1 VIVEPRDEGVDRDAA
16 AGADALAQAVRRCE
30 EILESINDPFLALDA
45 EWRFVYLNDRAL
57 DLLGAVRGAPATR
70 GDLIGRTVRDAVPQ
84 LLDHPAT
91 ESNFRRA
98 FRDRTSIVY
107 DRLELAGG
115 RRFEVNLHPTET
127 GLSVHYRDVTERARA
142 DEDRNRWA
150 RQQALLAELGQRALA
165 GERLQAIM
173 DDAVSI
179 VTDMLETAPV
189 GIAELLP
196 GEELLLLRA
205 GAGWRPGAVGTA
217 TGQAGR
223 RSLVGYTAMSR
234 EPVVSEDMRADERFT
249 ISAFVAEHKP
259 VSVAAVPIEGRDRPF
274 GVLEAFSRQRR
285 SFSADDVT
293 FLQSVANV
301 ISSATERVAAER
313 RVLQVRDAERRR
325 IARDLHDEAL
335 QDLVDALAVASAPG
349 AAQPDASVARLA
361 PALSRAAEH
370 VRNAIYDLRLAG
382 DGERVFLDLLG
393 ELVELQRKVWAGGT
407 LELDVHTTAP
417 EGPLGY
423 VGTEVLRVVR
433 EALVNA
439 RRHAGARTVRVSASG
454 AAGALRVE
462 VTDDGDGFDTSSP
475 TTTGI
480 AGMRERIAL
489 LGGRLELGS
498 APGAGTRV
506 SLAVPLSGS
515 RAPADT
521 RVRVVL
527 IEDHTAVREAIAAM
541 FAREPDFRVVG
552 QAATMAE
559 AGPMLHGDVDV
570 AVIDLGLPDGFGG
583 DLIGDLHRSNPRAHA
598 LVLTASLDRTDM
610 ARAVERGAAG
620 TLDKAARLDE
630 VVDAVRRLRAGEN
643 LMPIDEMAHLL
654 AFARRRRTEEFDDR
668 QAIDTLTARE
678 LEVLQALADG
688 LDSQAVAD
696 RLRVTIRTER
706 NHVANILAKL
716 GVHSRLQALVFALR
730 YDLVRIH

>member
-1 VIVEPRDEGVDRDAA
+1 M
-16 AGADALAQAVRRCE
+16 
-30 EILESINDPFLALDA
+30 
-45 EWRFVYLNDRAL
+45 
-57 DLLGAVRGAPATR
+57 LG
-70 GDLIGRTVRDAVPQ
+70 
-84 LLDHPAT
+84 
-91 ESNFRRA
+91 
-98 FRDRTSIVY
+98 
-107 DRLELAGG
+107 
-115 RRFEVNLHPTET
+115 
-127 GLSVHYRDVTERARA
+127 
-142 DEDRNRWA
+142 
-150 RQQALLAELGQRALA
+150 
-165 GERLQAIM
+165 
-173 DDAVSI
+173 
-179 VTDMLETAPV
+179 
-189 GIAELLP
+189 
-196 GEELLLLRA
+196 
-205 GAGWRPGAVGTA
+205 
-217 TGQAGR
+217 
-223 RSLVGYTAMSR
+223 
-234 EPVVSEDMRADERFT
+234 
-249 ISAFVAEHKP
+249 
-259 VSVAAVPIEGRDRPF
+259 
-274 GVLEAFSRQRR
+274 AFSRQRR
-285 SFSADDVT
+285 RFSADDVT

-335 QDLVDALAVASAPG
+335 PDLMDALAVASAPG
-349 AAQPDASVARLA
+349 AAQPDTCVARLA
-361 PALSRAAEH
+361 PASSRAAEQ

-407 LELDVHTTAP
+407 LELDVDTTAP
-417 EGPLGY
+417 EGPLGH

-439 RRHAGARTVRVSASG
+439 RCHAGAGTVRVSASG

-462 VTDDGDGFDTSSP
+462 VTDDGDGFDASSP
-475 TTTGI
+475 TTAGI

-489 LGGRLELGS
+489 LGGRLKFDS

-506 SLAVPLSGS
+506 SLAVPLNGS

-541 FAREPDFRVVG
+541 FVREPDFRVVG

-559 AGPMLHGDVDV
+559 AGAILHAGVDV

-583 DLIGDLHRSNPRAHA
+583 DLIRDLHRSNPRAHA

-620 TLDKAARLDE
+620 MLDKAARLDE

-643 LMPIDEMAHLL
+643 LMPIDEMARLL

-668 QAIDTLTARE
+668 RAIDTLTARE

-696 RLRVTIRTER
+696 RLRITIRTER

-730 YDLVRIH
+730 YDLVRIQ

>member
-1 VIVEPRDEGVDRDAA
+1 VTVEPRDEGVDRDAA
-16 AGADALAQAVRRCE
+16 AGADALAQAVRRSE

-70 GDLIGRTVRDAVPQ
+70 ENLIGRTVRDAVPQ

-98 FRDRTSIVY
+98 VRDRTSIVY
-107 DRLELAGG
+107 DRLEMAGG

-189 GIAELLP
+189 GVAELLP

-205 GAGWRPGAVGTA
+205 GAGWRAGAVGTA
-217 TGQAGR
+217 TGEAGR

-234 EPVVSEDMRADERFT
+234 EPVVSEDMGADERFT
-249 ISAFVAEHKP
+249 ISAFLAEHEP
-259 VSVAAVPIEGRDRPF
+259 ASVAAVRIEGRDRPF
-274 GVLEAFSRQRR
+274 GVLEAFSRHRR

-325 IARDLHDEAL
+325 IARDLHDDAL
-335 QDLVDALAVASAPG
+335 QDLMDALAMASAPG
-349 AAQPDASVARLA
+349 AAQPDTSVARLA
-361 PALSRAAEH
+361 PALSRAAEQ

-417 EGPLGY
+417 EGPLGH

-454 AAGALRVE
+454 AAGALSVE
-462 VTDDGDGFDTSSP
+462 VTDDGDGFDASSP
-475 TTTGI
+475 TTAGI
-480 AGMRERIAL
+480 AGMQERIAL
-489 LGGRLELGS
+489 LGGRLELDS

-506 SLAVPLSGS
+506 SLAVPLDGS
-515 RAPADT
+515 RGPADT

-527 IEDHTAVREAIAAM
+527 IEDHTAVREAIAGM

-559 AGPMLHGDVDV
+559 AGAMLHADVDV

-583 DLIGDLHRSNPRAHA
+583 DLIRDLHRSNPRAHA

-620 TLDKAARLDE
+620 TLDKAVRLDE

-654 AFARRRRTEEFDDR
+654 AFGRRRRTEEFDDR
-668 QAIDTLTARE
+668 RAIDTLTARE

-696 RLRVTIRTER
+696 RLRITIRTER

-730 YDLVRIH
+730 YDLVRLQ